1 MRHLIAMTVL
11 GSALSTGLSAAAED
25 AHASGHKPWSQ
36 ADKIWG
42 EAAMAK
48 SRHHVLKH
56 HGDGKHFFIGS
67 DRLEVRSNDEED
79 VLLWDGDAWYGG
91 DINKLWIKSEGEYS
105 FDHSELEEAEV
116 QVLWSRAIS
125 PYFDFQT
132 GIRYDF
138 EPEGRAHGVIGFQ
151 GMAPYR
157 FEIDTAAFLSDQGDM
172 TASLEVEYEFALSQ
186 RLHLHPRVEFGW
198 SAQESNDLGLGEG
211 FTNGEAG
218 LRLSYDIIR
227 EFAPYIGVEWS
238 GAFGETEDLLSA
250 AGEKTDKTV
259 FLIGVKT
266 WF

>member
-1 MRHLIAMTVL
+1 M
-11 GSALSTGLSAAAED
+11 
-25 AHASGHKPWSQ
+25 P
-36 ADKIWG
+36 
-42 EAAMAK
+42 
-48 SRHHVLKH
+48 
-56 HGDGKHFFIGS
+56 
-67 DRLEVRSNDEED
+67 
-79 VLLWDGDAWYGG
+79 
-91 DINKLWIKSEGEYS
+91 
-105 FDHSELEEAEV
+105 LEEAEV

-138 EPEGRAHGVIGFQ
+138 EPEGRAHGVIGLQ

-186 RLHLHPRVEFGW
+186 RLHLHPRVELGW